1 MRAGGVGGAGGGD
14 AGEAGI
20 GVALL
25 WWALVSLA
33 THSPNSDE
41 CIFLAVVVVMVV

>member
-41 CIFLAVVVVMVV
+41 CIFLAVVVVVV

>member
-1 MRAGGVGGAGGGD
+1 MRAGGVGGGGGD

-20 GVALL
+20 CVTLL
-25 WWALVSLA
+25 WSALVSLA

-41 CIFLAVVVVMVV
+41 CIFLAVVVVVV

>member
-25 WWALVSLA
+25 WCSLVSLA

-41 CIFLAVVVVMVV
+41 CIFLAVVVVV